1 MWTRKELKQRAKE
14 ALQRNYW
21 KIVLV
26 SVLAIV
32 LGGGLGY
39 SSGTA
44 GPRSVSSVTA
54 VETVPVETVP
64 VETVPEV
71 TTEDG
76 DSGWTE
82 MIVTDEAVIRAQD
95 EEYFLLDEIAQSL
108 IDASE
113 DMDNTMLAAYVVTV
127 LIIGG
132 IIFLVVLVIVGA
144 VAAFLYNPFR
154 VGVDRFM
161 LKSVDD
167 KAEIKEIAYAFDHSY
182 INVVKTMFHMDLRVF
197 LWALLFVIPGIY
209 KKYQYRMVPYILAE
223 RPDMDYKEVLQ
234 MSRDLM
240 DGEKWH
246 AFVLD
251 LSFILWHMLGMITCG
266 IVEVFYVHPY
276 MELTDASLYRKL
288 CELHENTNQ
297 KSLPDGAV

>member
-1 MWTRKELKQRAKE
+1 MWTRKEIKQRAKE

-26 SVLAIV
+26 SVLAMV
-32 LGGGLGY
+32 LGGGLSH
-39 SSGTA
+39 SSGTS
-44 GPRSVSSVTA
+44 GSSVVSSVTA
-54 VETVPVETVP
+54 VDTETEGS
-64 VETVPEV
+64 EEI
-71 TTEDG
+71 G
-76 DSGWTE
+76 DSGWTG
-82 MIVTDEAVIRAQD
+82 MIVTDEGVIRAQGD
-95 EEYFLLDEIAQSL
+95 EDFLPDSAAQS
-108 IDASE
+108 IIEATE
-113 DMDNTMLAAYVVTV
+113 DMDDTMLAAYVVTV
-127 LIIGG
+127 VIIAC
-132 IIFLVVLVIVGA
+132 IIFLIIIVIVGL

-167 KAEIKEIAYAFDHSY
+167 KAQIKEIAYAFDHSY
-182 INVVKTMFHMDLRVF
+182 INVVKAMFHMDLRVF
-197 LWALLFVIPGIY
+197 LWALLFVIPGVY

-223 RPDMDYKEVLQ
+223 HPDMDYKEVLQ
-234 MSRDLM
+234 MSRDMM

-266 IVEVFYVHPY
+266 IVEVFYVNPY
-276 MELTDASLYRKL
+276 VELTDASLYRRL

-297 KSLPDGAV
+297 AALPDAAL